1 MGLILINTL
10 ILSYL
15 FESRFRLLFLLKCSG
30 FSFRTGF
37 ASAWVLLFLNGAGS
51 SCSELKAVEAL
62 DVLKPV
68 KVERLLFSLQ
78 ALFFVVRGLNEKII
92 DWSSLKSLGYSWE
105 ALNPMDMLARELQEE
120 CVREVLALLRVLNLE
135 SRRELGEFL
144 ATEIVGVLGVLIQS

>member
-1 MGLILINTL
+1 M
-10 ILSYL
+10 
-15 FESRFRLLFLLKCSG
+15 
-30 FSFRTGF
+30 
-37 ASAWVLLFLNGAGS
+37 
-51 SCSELKAVEAL
+51 
-62 DVLKPV
+62 

-92 DWSSLKSLGYSWE
+92 DWSYLKSLGYSWE